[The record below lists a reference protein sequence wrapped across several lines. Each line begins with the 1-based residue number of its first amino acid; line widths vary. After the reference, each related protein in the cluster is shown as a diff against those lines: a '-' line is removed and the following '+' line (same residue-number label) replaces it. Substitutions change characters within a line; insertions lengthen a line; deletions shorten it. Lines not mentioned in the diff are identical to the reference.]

1 MEDLIVIL
9 SPLFVIG
16 FGYLI
21 GAYFEKQ
28 HYESIRKRERQT
40 LHLPVVNYGCKQPL
54 PEAREARLV
63 VGEVVI
69 SPDAFKTFVLAL
81 RNLVGGRVIVYETL
95 LDRARRE
102 SLLRLKEEAIAWGA
116 TQVLNVRYETAT
128 IGNSSQQGVA
138 SLEVIVYGTAIR

>member
-1 MEDLIVIL
+1 MEDIITIL
-9 SPLFVIG
+9 LPFAFIG
-16 FGYLI
+16 FGFGI
-21 GAYFEKQ
+21 GAYREKQ

-40 LHLPVVNYGCKQPL
+40 LQLPVINFGCKQPL
-54 PEAREARLV
+54 PDAKEARLF

-81 RNLVGGRVIVYETL
+81 RNLVGGRVTVYESL

-102 SLLRLKEEAIAWGA
+102 SLLRLKEQAIEWGA

-128 IGNSSQQGVA
+128 IGNSSKKGVA

>member
-1 MEDLIVIL
+1 MDGLITIL
-9 SPLFVIG
+9 IFLFIIG
-16 FGYLI
+16 LGYSA

-40 LHLPVVNYGCKQPL
+40 LHLPVVTFGRKQPL
-54 PEAREARLV
+54 PEAREARLF

-81 RNLVGGRVIVYETL
+81 RNLVGGRVTVYETL

-102 SLLRLKEEAIAWGA
+102 SLLRLKEQAIEWGA

-128 IGNSSQQGVA
+128 IGNSSKQGVA

>member
-1 MEDLIVIL
+1 MDDLIILL
-9 SPLFVIG
+9 SPFFIIG

-21 GAYFEKQ
+21 GAYLEKQ

-40 LHLPVVNYGCKQPL
+40 LHLPVVNFGRKQPL
-54 PEAREARLV
+54 PDAKEARLF

-81 RNLVGGRVIVYETL
+81 RNLVGGRVTVYETL

-102 SLLRLKEEAIAWGA
+102 SLLRLKEQAIEWGA

-128 IGNSSQQGVA
+128 IGNNSDRGVA